1 MKSSKTFDLG
11 LGSLSSPGFL
21 QRGFLNE
28 GKNIDR
34 MAIKNFFEVFEI
46 FKRTSNF
53 SFKIWG
59 QKVLFNKNQAS
70 LLEWKVSKNLLVIYK
85 FWVRLV
91 KLKIIDF
98 SSPKTRKSTN
108 ICRGSWPNIISYSS
122 TDFRSLK

>member
-1 MKSSKTFDLG
+1 MEMKSSKTFDLG

-53 SFKIWG
+53 SFKI
-59 QKVLFNKNQAS
+59 
-70 LLEWKVSKNLLVIYK
+70 
-85 FWVRLV
+85 
-91 KLKIIDF
+91 
-98 SSPKTRKSTN
+98 
-108 ICRGSWPNIISYSS
+108 
-122 TDFRSLK
+122 